1 MNIVFTHTVLCYYMQ
16 LIRRIQIYTD
26 TGAIGCPKNQNK
38 DDLPLAILYGNAIR
52 SCLDR
57 KYLIQILTYIYIYYI
72 QTVYL
77 YIILA
82 LSMFVDWRAAVI
94 H

>member
-38 DDLPLAILYGNAIR
+38 DDLPLANLYGNAIR
-52 SCLDR
+52 SCFHR
-57 KYLIQILTYIYIYYI
+57 KYLIQIYIYIYI
-72 QTVYL
+72 IFKRFI